1 MYSDLSDYNGS
12 VTHSSKRAAKTKST
26 HIKKAPSLGS
36 LLDGKISTQA
46 ISTNSKNSTIDG
58 EGGTV
63 VMAETAQVE
72 VVKEMSASASS
83 KDPQELGTSKE
94 PESQN
99 QNDVSTKQ
107 TPNGEKGE
115 YKLFSWDRSSWR
127 FYSSCQ
133 C

>member
-83 KDPQELGTSKE
+83 KDTTQRQELGTSKE

-115 YKLFSWDRSSWR
+115 YKLFIL
-127 FYSSCQ
+127 
-133 C
+133 